1 MSETPAFPGLVSVA
15 AFDDPR
21 QCWRFAGA
29 SLNVFAVPINSAG
42 DEAGTGRYL
51 FTLESDQLGFGVAP
65 CPLADETRL
74 AIRAR
79 PTAGYGAGFL
89 VSSIPQG
96 LSESDEF
103 KFAAAAAAAKQW
115 LIRLES
121 CIPGTGETPGHNPD
135 QVEFWPEFEARNAAL
150 LALLANDILAA
161 RVRDEA
167 EMVRRVRRSA
177 AALAG
182 GLDQAGAA
190 LRRGF
195 YVPGAGVSDDPLFAA
210 AAVVAWCQRITL
222 KPIGPAVATGQSSNP
237 AAAFGERLAEICR
250 ASQINLRRVALEESW
265 FHGDHG
271 PLVGVVAEPGGA
283 ARPVALIPRVSS
295 GYDVFDPQQ
304 GQRRPIGRREAAS
317 VLPDAYMF
325 YRRFDSAPVGARDLM
340 RFGLTGMRKDV
351 IRTLVMG
358 LLAALLNLALP
369 LITAPFFNSV
379 LPRAEAGTLGT
390 VVLALAMTA
399 LGVSAFDLVR
409 NLSLLRIEG
418 RMEASVQAGVWDRLL
433 RLPPGFFRSH
443 TTGDLADRVL
453 NVTTI
458 RSTLTLAISGSVM
471 DAMFSLVTFV
481 LMLWYSWR
489 LALVALGL
497 GLLAVLLTLALT
509 AVQIAPQR
517 AAMKAMGET
526 EGFAHQ
532 LLTAIGKLRVAAA
545 EARAFGRWAVMLGR
559 QKKHAFDARR
569 IAAMQHTLTQVFPPL
584 TSLALY
590 LAMIKLGEPIGDGD
604 TRLPLL
610 NVGEYLAF
618 SAAFGLF
625 VSALMEVVTDLT
637 SMVAIIPLFERIR
650 PILESEPEVL
660 DTSHPSGTL
669 TGRLEFRNVTF
680 RYGDDMPR
688 VLENV
693 SFHIRPGEFVALVGP
708 SGSGKSTIVRLALG
722 FETAQSGGVFFDDQD
737 IRSLDLGALRRQIG
751 VVLQSGGLR
760 TGSLYENIAGTQSV
774 SMEEAW
780 EAARLAGLDDDIK
793 AMPMGMYTHL
803 SDAAAVLSGGQRQRV
818 IIARAL
824 AARPRILI
832 FDEATSALDNH
843 TQAIVSETLAG
854 IERTSIVIAHRLSTI
869 RKADRILVLNQGRI
883 VECGT
888 YEHLLA
894 LGGVFTELATKQLL

>member
-1 MSETPAFPGLVSVA
+1 MSPVS

-29 SLNVFAVPINSAG
+29 SLNVFVVPINAAG
-42 DEAGTGRYL
+42 EEAGTGRYL

-65 CPLADETRL
+65 CPLTDQTRL

-79 PTAGYGAGFL
+79 STAVYGAGFL
-89 VSSIPQG
+89 VSSIPP
-96 LSESDEF
+96 ET
-103 KFAAAAAAAKQW
+103 AAPDFAAAAKQW
-115 LIRLES
+115 LTRLES
-121 CIPGTGETPGHNPD
+121 SILTVRENPD
-135 QVEFWPEFEARNAAL
+135 LHPDQAQFWQQFESRNTAV
-150 LALLANDILAA
+150 LALLANEILAERA
-161 RVRDEA
+161 GEQA
-167 EMVRRVRRSA
+167 EMARRERRSA

-182 GLDQAGAA
+182 GLDQAVAV
-190 LRRGF
+190 LRGGL
-195 YVPGAGVSDDPLFAA
+195 YVPGAGAPVDPLFAA
-210 AAVVAWCQRITL
+210 ASVVAAHQQITL
-222 KPIGPAVATGQSSNP
+222 KPIGQSSG
-237 AAAFGERLAEICR
+237 AATAFGEQLAEICR
-250 ASQINLRRVALEESW
+250 ASQINLRRVALEEGW
-265 FHGDHG
+265 FRGDHG
-271 PLVGVVAEPGGA
+271 PLVGSVADLSDA
-283 ARPVALIPRVSS
+283 TRPVALLPRAGS
-295 GYDVFDPQQ
+295 GYDMFDPQQ
-304 GQRRPIGRREAAS
+304 GQQQPIGRREAAS

-325 YRRFDSAPVGARDLM
+325 YRRFNSAPIGARDLM
-340 RFGLTGMRKDV
+340 RFGLEGMHKDITRV
-351 IRTLVMG
+351 LVMG
-358 LLAALLNLALP
+358 LLGGLLSLALP
-369 LITAPFFNSV
+369 LITAPFFNGV

-399 LGVSAFDLVR
+399 LGVSAFELVR
-409 NLSLLRIEG
+409 NFSLLRIEG
-418 RMEASVQAGVWDRLL
+418 RMEAVVQAGVWDRLL
-433 RLPPGFFRSH
+433 RLSPGFFRNY

-458 RSTLTLAISGSVM
+458 RSTLTLALSGSVM
-471 DAMFSLVTFV
+471 DAMFSLVTFG

-497 GLLAVLLTLALT
+497 ALLAMLLTLALT
-509 AVQIAPQR
+509 ALQIGPQR
-517 AAMKAMGET
+517 AAMEAMGET
-526 EGFAHQ
+526 EGLAYQ

-545 EARAFGRWAVMLGR
+545 EARAFGRWAAILGL
-559 QKKHAFDARR
+559 QKQHAYAARR

-590 LAMIKLGEPIGDGD
+590 VAMIKLGEPVGNGD
-604 TRLPLL
+604 TKLPLL

-625 VSALMEVVTDLT
+625 VSALMEVVTELT
-637 SMVAIIPLFERIR
+637 SMVTVIPLFERIR
-650 PILESEPEVL
+650 PILESLPEGL
-660 DTSHPSGTL
+660 DTSQAAGTL
-669 TGRLEFRNVTF
+669 TGHLEFRNVTF
-680 RYGDDMPR
+680 RYGEDLPP

-693 SFHIRPGEFVALVGP
+693 SFHVRPGEFVALVGR

-722 FETAQSGGVFFDDQD
+722 FETAQSGGVLFDDRD

-774 SMEEAW
+774 SMEQAW
-780 EAARLAGLDDDIK
+780 EAARLAGLDADIK

-824 AARPRILI
+824 AAKPRILV

-843 TQAIVSETLAG
+843 TQAIVSETLANL
-854 IERTSIVIAHRLSTI
+854 ERTCIIIAHRLSTI

-883 VECGT
+883 VESGT

-894 LGGVFTELATKQLL
+894 LGGIFTELATKQLL